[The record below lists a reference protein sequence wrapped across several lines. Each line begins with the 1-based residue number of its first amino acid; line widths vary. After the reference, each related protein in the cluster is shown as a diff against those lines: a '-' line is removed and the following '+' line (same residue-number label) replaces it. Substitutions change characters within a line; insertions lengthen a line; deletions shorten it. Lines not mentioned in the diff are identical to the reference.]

1 MNLKDPKT
9 QITLFIAV
17 LFLVGSYLW
26 YTRVYSTYTAKI
38 AVVSSECEKELA
50 ALHNYKEKAATLDNL
65 QREFDDLQ
73 LRYQKVQLLLPERKE
88 DESFLSQIHVAAQLT
103 NSVVNDITP
112 MGAQSGD
119 YYSTN
124 TYAVE
129 VKSSYHDLGKF
140 FSKVANFPFI
150 VNISDLELKSSGG
163 PIGPI
168 GAPKKDADKTVIA
181 TFKMLTYNVK
191 QEAS

>member
-9 QITLFIAV
+9 QITLFVVV
-17 LFLVGSYLW
+17 LFLVVSYLW
-26 YTRVYSTYTAKI
+26 YTKAYSIYSAKI
-38 AVVSSECEKELA
+38 AVASGQCEKELA
-50 ALHNYKEKAATLDNL
+50 ALHNYKEKAATLNDL

-73 LRYQKVQLLLPERKE
+73 LKYQKVQLLLPERKE
-88 DESFLSQIHVAAQLT
+88 DESFLSQIHAAAQLT
-103 NSVVNDITP
+103 NSVVEDLTP

-119 YYSTN
+119 YYMTN

-129 VKSSYHDLGKF
+129 VESSYHGLGKF

-150 VNISDLELKSSGG
+150 VNISDLELKTNAGSLNASG
-163 PIGPI
+163 
-168 GAPKKDADKTVIA
+168 AQKKDADKTVIA

-191 QEAS
+191 QDAS